1 MPRDSLTHGRT
12 TPGTPRPLRQLTCG
26 QAWRPLSRALILW
39 LLRDASC
46 ASLHARPACVTRTAA
61 FPLEQ
66 IASVASGAEA
76 AGRGTGTPLVLPLR
90 QHRKSSATLFT
101 PTPALAEDL
110 RSGHLPPL

>member
-1 MPRDSLTHGRT
+1 MRT
-12 TPGTPRPLRQLTCG
+12 TGCLRIRYARG
-26 QAWRPLSRALILW
+26 GRAEADQW
-39 LLRDASC
+39 GSVSGGGRDN
-46 ASLHARPACVTRTAA
+46 ARTCVTRTAA